1 MIAGRK
7 RIFMEFAVEFAR
19 LTGQA
24 IGMNFLQTALAA
36 GVVIPG
42 VVATSMF
49 LVPTEEDRQAQA
61 AEHARIAAIEKYRNE
76 EESHLFVLQPFYIS
90 GGVFIVELEAR
101 GAKGQSVL
109 CGNLPLLHD
118 AVVTALYGK
127 TASLSTKRI
136 QETLAQYGEGIRRQV
151 NGAFERPM
159 LKRVVLSYS
168 DLRTFNA
175 NYARKK
181 TGSAKRCVA
190 ARAAG

>member
-1 MIAGRK
+1 
-7 RIFMEFAVEFAR
+7 
-19 LTGQA
+19 
-24 IGMNFLQTALAA
+24 MNFLQTALAA

-42 VVATSMF
+42 VVATGILLGPS
-49 LVPTEEDRQAQA
+49 EEDRRAQA
-61 AEHARIAAIEKYRNE
+61 AEQARIAAIEKYRNE

-90 GGVFIVELEAR
+90 GGVFVVELEAR

-127 TASLSTKRI
+127 TTSLTTERI
-136 QETLAQYGEGIRRQV
+136 QEKLAQYGEGIRRQV

-159 LKRVVLSYS
+159 LKRVVLTYS
-168 DLRTFNA
+168 DLHTFNA

-190 ARAAG
+190 AEATG

>member
-1 MIAGRK
+1 
-7 RIFMEFAVEFAR
+7 MESAVEFAR

-24 IGMNFLQTALAA
+24 IGMNFLQMAVAS

-42 VVATSMF
+42 VVAAGMF

-61 AEHARIAAIEKYRNE
+61 AEKARAAAIEKYHNE

-101 GAKGQSVL
+101 GAKGQTVL

-127 TASLSTKRI
+127 TKSLTTKRI

-159 LKRVVLSYS
+159 LKRVVLTYS

-190 ARAAG
+190 SQAAG